1 MKFIRL
7 EKLKMK
13 IRDITLTALFSA
25 LVCIGA
31 FIKIPIPALPIT
43 MQVFF
48 VLLAGMLL
56 GSKRGALSILVYM
69 FLGLAGLP
77 IFAAG
82 GGLMYVLKPSFG
94 YIIGFLFAAFAMG
107 LICEK
112 KFCLR
117 SAIIACVVGLA
128 IIYAFGMSYYYIM
141 CRFVL
146 GQAVSVSYVI
156 TYCFLTVIGGDIVSA
171 IVAILISLRL
181 KKISLFA

>member
-1 MKFIRL
+1 
-7 EKLKMK
+7 MK
-13 IRDITLTALFSA
+13 IRDITMVALFSA

-56 GSKRGALSILVYM
+56 GSKKGALSVLIYM
-69 FLGLAGLP
+69 LLGLVGLP

-82 GGLMYVLKPSFG
+82 GGFAYVLKPSFG
-94 YIIGFLFAAFAMG
+94 YIIGFFIAAFAMG
-107 LICEK
+107 RICEK
-112 KFCLR
+112 NFNLR
-117 SAIIACVVGLA
+117 SAVIACIVGLA
-128 IIYAFGMSYYYIM
+128 IIYAFGMAYYYLI
-141 CRFVL
+141 CKYVV

-171 IVAILISLRL
+171 IIAVIISLRL
-181 KKISLFA
+181 KKLSIFE